1 MIEKITDAARRALLA
16 LIDDAGLFAFVAF
29 VFAGF
34 SGSGLLKWYQE
45 PISLLGSYVVTP
57 WGLIL
62 CVRRLARAREK
73 GLRAADTAV
82 LAALVVWIIVPFA
95 LRFGVTFN
103 NMSGWHGYT
112 VVFFGIYAMLREE
125 EPSRRAHELDRLCA
139 LSAALALALGGGLL
153 YCAATVQMLGL
164 ELTDIGFGVSAGML
178 WAGQHYNVT
187 GMIAVVLLML
197 CLTGASRR
205 RHPLGK
211 AAHLIPAAM
220 MAVVV
225 VLTQSRT
232 ARVSMLLGLGVIVY
246 GALCTRVRGRALV
259 RHGAGIVCA
268 LVVMVVGY
276 ALAGALTDAAVAH
289 YNGADTLVASAAAEE
304 TTPVPQTEPVPRTEP
319 VPQTEEHEEHEV
331 RAGID
336 ASFSDRTAIWKNLF
350 ALWREEPRHL
360 LIGNGIG
367 RTGSRI
373 VAGTIHEAN
382 GAVAVHNT
390 YLQFIADFGLV
401 GFALLAAFLV
411 IILRPVLRAF
421 YASGEG
427 RFAGA
432 HALSALVIASLATGM
447 MESAPLGAMTPMNIM
462 LYVALGVL
470 AGEGRL
476 VKRPGD
482 MV

>member
-1 MIEKITDAARRALLA
+1 MIEKITDALRRALLA
-16 LIDDAGLFAFVAF
+16 LLDDAGLFAFVAF
-29 VFAGF
+29 VFASF

-45 PISLLGSYVVTP
+45 PIGLISSYVITP

-62 CVRRLARAREK
+62 CVRRLARAQER
-73 GLRAADTAV
+73 GLHAADTAV
-82 LAALVVWIIVPFA
+82 LAVLVAWIIVPFA

-103 NMSGWHGYT
+103 NISGWHGYT
-112 VVFFGIYAMLREE
+112 VVFFGIYSMLREE
-125 EPSRRAHELDRLCA
+125 EPARRAHELDRLCA
-139 LSAALALALGGGLL
+139 LSAALAFALGGGLL

-164 ELTDIGFGVSAGML
+164 DLTDIGFGVSEGML

-187 GMIAVVLLML
+187 GMIAVMLLML

-205 RHPLGK
+205 VHPLAK

-232 ARVSMLLGLGVIVY
+232 ARLSMLLGLGVLVY

-259 RHGAGIVCA
+259 RHGVGIACA
-268 LVVMVVGY
+268 VAVMVVGY
-276 ALAGALTDAAVAH
+276 AGASALTDAAVAH

-304 TTPVPQTEPVPRTEP
+304 AEPAVQT
-319 VPQTEEHEEHEV
+319 EEHEV
-331 RAGID
+331 RAGVD
-336 ASFSDRTAIWKNLF
+336 ASFSDRTTIWKNLF
-350 ALWREEPRHL
+350 ALWRENPRHL

-390 YLQFIADFGLV
+390 YLQFIADFGLI
-401 GFALLAAFLV
+401 GFLLLAAFMI

-432 HALSALVIASLATGM
+432 HALCALVIAALATGM